1 MLFRLLTVAASQTVR
16 GLGSKKAAKRRYFV
30 NMADES
36 EVLVKA
42 CFKFALDFLKFLVKD
57 ATLSSQNLFY
67 SPSSL
72 FMALAMTHYG
82 ARGKTAEEM
91 SRILHL
97 SAISP
102 PVLNNQMK
110 KFVLTLNTS
119 SDSKTKLLTANK
131 IFLEKSF
138 EVLEAFKSGTR
149 EFYDAEVGLVD
160 FQFHAEEVRKDINE
174 WVEEKTNHKIK
185 DLILEGMLNA
195 ETKLTLVNA
204 IYFKGLWLQPFDK
217 ASTFPS
223 SFFVNKEK
231 VIQVPMMYREGDFK
245 FIESEELACQILEMP
260 YIGNQLSMV
269 IYLPSENDGLASL
282 EEKINFGNLQKSLAD
297 LDDSIPEEI
306 EVHLPKFKMEQ
317 RFNLND
323 VLAGMGAGE
332 MFVGGQADF
341 SGITQEPLYV
351 SDVVHKAFVEVNEE
365 GTEAAAATGIG
376 VKLMCLKPMFNA
388 NHPFL
393 FFIRHI
399 STGAILF
406 LGHLLEPTAEA

>member
-1 MLFRLLTVAASQTVR
+1 
-16 GLGSKKAAKRRYFV
+16 
-30 NMADES
+30 MAVES
-36 EVLVKA
+36 EGLVKA
-42 CFKFALDFLKFLVKD
+42 CSFFALDFHKFLMND

-67 SPSSL
+67 SPASL
-72 FMALAMTHYG
+72 FVALAMAHFG
-82 ARGKTAEEM
+82 AKGKTAEEM

-97 SAISP
+97 SALSP
-102 PVLNNQMK
+102 FALNNQMK
-110 KFVLTLNTS
+110 EFVLTLNTS
-119 SDSKTKLLTANK
+119 SDNKTKLLIANK

-160 FQFHAEEVRKDINE
+160 FKFHAEQARKNINE

-195 ETKLTLVNA
+195 QTKLTLVNA
-204 IYFKGLWLQPFDK
+204 IYFKGLWLEPFNK

-223 SFFVNKEK
+223 DFFVSKEK
-231 VIQVPMMYREGDFK
+231 VIQVPMMYREAHFK
-245 FIESEELACQILEMP
+245 FIESEELACQILELP

-297 LDDSIPEEI
+297 LDGSMPEEI
-306 EVHLPKFKMEQ
+306 EVYLPKFKMEQ
-317 RFNLND
+317 RFSLND
-323 VLAGMGAGE
+323 VLTGMGAGE
-332 MFVGGQADF
+332 MFGGKADF
-341 SGITQEPLYV
+341 SGIAHEPLYV

-376 VKLMCLKPMFNA
+376 MKMLSLKPMFSA

-393 FFIRHI
+393 FFIRHR
-399 STGAILF
+399 STGAMLF
-406 LGHLLEPTAEA
+406 LGHLLEPRVEA

>member
-1 MLFRLLTVAASQTVR
+1 
-16 GLGSKKAAKRRYFV
+16 
-30 NMADES
+30 MAVES
-36 EVLVKA
+36 EGLVKA
-42 CFKFALDFLKFLVKD
+42 CSFFALDFHKFLMND

-67 SPSSL
+67 SPASL
-72 FMALAMTHYG
+72 FVALAMAHFG
-82 ARGKTAEEM
+82 AKGKTAEEM

-97 SAISP
+97 SALSP
-102 PVLNNQMK
+102 FALNNQMK
-110 KFVLTLNTS
+110 EFVLTLNTS
-119 SDSKTKLLTANK
+119 SDNKTKLLIANK

-160 FQFHAEEVRKDINE
+160 FKFHAEQARKNINE

-195 ETKLTLVNA
+195 QTKLTLVNA
-204 IYFKGLWLQPFDK
+204 IYFKGLWLEPFNK

-223 SFFVNKEK
+223 DFFVSKEK
-231 VIQVPMMYREGDFK
+231 VIQVPMMYREAHFK
-245 FIESEELACQILEMP
+245 FTESEELACQILELP

-297 LDDSIPEEI
+297 LDGSMPEEI
-306 EVHLPKFKMEQ
+306 EVYLPKFKMEQ
-317 RFNLND
+317 RFSLND
-323 VLAGMGAGE
+323 VLTGMGAGE
-332 MFVGGQADF
+332 MFGGKADF
-341 SGITQEPLYV
+341 SGIAHEPLYV

-376 VKLMCLKPMFNA
+376 MKMLSLKPMFSA

-393 FFIRHI
+393 FFIRHR
-399 STGAILF
+399 STGAMLF
-406 LGHLLEPTAEA
+406 LGHLLEPRVEA

>member
-1 MLFRLLTVAASQTVR
+1 
-16 GLGSKKAAKRRYFV
+16 
-30 NMADES
+30 MAVES
-36 EVLVKA
+36 EGLVKA
-42 CFKFALDFLKFLVKD
+42 CSFFALDFHKFLMND

-67 SPSSL
+67 SPASL
-72 FMALAMTHYG
+72 FVALAMAHFG
-82 ARGKTAEEM
+82 AKEKTAEEM

-97 SAISP
+97 SALSP
-102 PVLNNQMK
+102 FALNNQMK
-110 KFVLTLNTS
+110 EFVLTLNTS
-119 SDSKTKLLTANK
+119 SDNKTKLLIANK

-160 FQFHAEEVRKDINE
+160 FKFHAEQARKNINE

-195 ETKLTLVNA
+195 QTKLTLVNA
-204 IYFKGLWLQPFDK
+204 IYFKGLWLEPFNK

-223 SFFVNKEK
+223 DFFVSKEK
-231 VIQVPMMYREGDFK
+231 VIQVPMMYREAHFK
-245 FIESEELACQILEMP
+245 FTESEELACQILELP

-297 LDDSIPEEI
+297 LDGSMPEEI
-306 EVHLPKFKMEQ
+306 EVYLPKFKMEQ
-317 RFNLND
+317 RFSLND
-323 VLAGMGAGE
+323 VLTGMGAGE
-332 MFVGGQADF
+332 MFGGKADF
-341 SGITQEPLYV
+341 SGIAHEPLYV

-376 VKLMCLKPMFNA
+376 MKMLSLKPMFSA

-393 FFIRHI
+393 FFIRHR
-399 STGAILF
+399 STGAMLF
-406 LGHLLEPTAEA
+406 LGHLLEPRVEA

>member
-1 MLFRLLTVAASQTVR
+1 
-16 GLGSKKAAKRRYFV
+16 
-30 NMADES
+30 MAVES
-36 EVLVKA
+36 EGLVKA
-42 CFKFALDFLKFLVKD
+42 CSFFALDFHKFLMND

-67 SPSSL
+67 SPASL
-72 FMALAMTHYG
+72 FVALAMAHFG
-82 ARGKTAEEM
+82 AKGKTAEEM

-97 SAISP
+97 SALSP
-102 PVLNNQMK
+102 FALNNQMK
-110 KFVLTLNTS
+110 EFVLTLNTS
-119 SDSKTKLLTANK
+119 SDNKTKLLIANK

-160 FQFHAEEVRKDINE
+160 FKFHAEQARKNINE

-195 ETKLTLVNA
+195 QTKLTLVNA
-204 IYFKGLWLQPFDK
+204 IYFKGLWLEPFNK

-223 SFFVNKEK
+223 DFFVSKEK
-231 VIQVPMMYREGDFK
+231 VIQVPMMYREAHFK
-245 FIESEELACQILEMP
+245 FIESEELACQILELP

-269 IYLPSENDGLASL
+269 IYLPSKNDGLASL

-297 LDDSIPEEI
+297 LDGSMPEEI
-306 EVHLPKFKMEQ
+306 EVYLPKFKMEQ
-317 RFNLND
+317 RFSLND
-323 VLAGMGAGE
+323 VLTGMGAGE
-332 MFVGGQADF
+332 MFGGKADF
-341 SGITQEPLYV
+341 SGIAHEPLYV

-376 VKLMCLKPMFNA
+376 MKMLSLKPMFSA

-393 FFIRHI
+393 FFIRHR
-399 STGAILF
+399 STGAMLF
-406 LGHLLEPTAEA
+406 LGHLLEPRVEA

>member
-1 MLFRLLTVAASQTVR
+1 
-16 GLGSKKAAKRRYFV
+16 
-30 NMADES
+30 MADES
-36 EVLVKA
+36 EGLVKA
-42 CFKFALDFLKFLVKD
+42 CSLFALDFHKFLMND

-67 SPSSL
+67 SPASL
-72 FMALAMTHYG
+72 FVALAMTHFG
-82 ARGKTAEEM
+82 AKGKTAEEM
-91 SRILHL
+91 STILHL
-97 SAISP
+97 SALSP
-102 PVLNNQMK
+102 FALNNEMK
-110 KFVLTLNTS
+110 EFVLTLNTS
-119 SDSKTKLLTANK
+119 SDSKTKLLIANK

-160 FQFHAEEVRKDINE
+160 FKFHAEQARKNINE

-204 IYFKGLWLQPFDK
+204 IYFKGLWLEPFNK

-223 SFFVNKEK
+223 DFFVSKEK
-231 VIQVPMMYREGDFK
+231 VIQVPMMYREAHFK
-245 FIESEELACQILEMP
+245 FIESEELACQILELP

-297 LDDSIPEEI
+297 LDGSMPEEI
-306 EVHLPKFKMEQ
+306 EVYLPKFKMEQ
-317 RFNLND
+317 RFSLND
-323 VLAGMGAGE
+323 VLTGMGAGE
-332 MFVGGQADF
+332 MFVGGKADF
-341 SGITQEPLYV
+341 SGIAHKPLYV

-376 VKLMCLKPMFNA
+376 MKMLCLKPMFSA

-393 FFIRHI
+393 FFIRHR
-399 STGAILF
+399 STGAMLF
-406 LGHLLEPTAEA
+406 LGHLLEPRVEA